1 MMAINNLGFDPKILT
16 RAVQPDERTNGQGA
30 TPADVTKSFG
40 DFLKTAIDGV
50 VQQEENVSKVTDQ
63 FIVGQADISQVMI
76 ASEQAQLSLLLTSQV
91 RNKVV
96 EAYQEIMRMQ
106 L

>member
-1 MMAINNLGFDPKILT
+1 MAINNLGFDTNVLT
-16 RAVQPDERTNGQGA
+16 RATQQGERMNGQSA
-30 TPADVTKSFG
+30 TPSEVTKSFG
-40 DFLKTAIDGV
+40 DYLKTAIDGV

-76 ASEQAQLSLLLTSQV
+76 VSEQAQLSLLLTSQV